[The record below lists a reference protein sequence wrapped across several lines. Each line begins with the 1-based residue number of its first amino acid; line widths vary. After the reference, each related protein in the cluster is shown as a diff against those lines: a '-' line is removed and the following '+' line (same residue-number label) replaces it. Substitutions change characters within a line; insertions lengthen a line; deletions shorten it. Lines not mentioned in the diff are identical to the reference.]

1 MVEEILP
8 FFTLLSQKVHKKDIN
23 WTGRPWAKLP
33 EFGRNVTFHK
43 NFCKLFI
50 SFCYNVI
57 PKIVTLLSLTNRTK
71 YDIIYVR
78 RKERGN
84 NHA

>member
-23 WTGRPWAKLP
+23 WAGRARAKWP
-33 EFGRNVTFHK
+33 EFGRNVTLHK

-50 SFCYNVI
+50 SFCYNII
-57 PKIVTLLSLTNRTK
+57 PKIVTLLSLTNSQK
-71 YDIIYVR
+71 YGIIYV
-78 RKERGN
+78 
-84 NHA
+84 